1 MDLPQIIP
9 VDKLNRN
16 KEYARYSFK
25 PSNGAWAVYRRGKYV
40 GAYSA
45 HGFEPV
51 TGYDNL
57 RQFVGEALKRQYES
71 AQKNA
76 LMVNGQTLRMF
87 GLSFA
92 TP

>member
-16 KEYARYSFK
+16 KEYARYTFQ

-45 HGFEPV
+45 QGFEPV
-51 TGYDNL
+51 KGYDNL

-71 AQKNA
+71 AQKNQY
-76 LMVNGQTLRMF
+76 VTNGQTLQMF
-87 GLSFA
+87 GIRV
-92 TP
+92 TV